1 MHHCAIFSRKEAE
14 KETTIDMVWL
24 ASFAPK
30 IATIAS
36 QNGMSEVDRDC
47 TGELGGIDT
56 RGKLG
61 TGENWEPFF
70 WKTPQ
75 TEIALQV

>member
-1 MHHCAIFSRKEAE
+1 MHHCRAIFSRKEAE

-36 QNGMSEVDRDC
+36 RNGMSLEVARDGD
-47 TGELGGIDT
+47 GELGEIDT
-56 RGKLG
+56 RGN
-61 TGENWEPFF
+61 GEQARTLNP
-70 WKTPQ
+70 
-75 TEIALQV
+75 

>member
-1 MHHCAIFSRKEAE
+1 MHHCAIFSRKVAE

-36 QNGMSEVDRDC
+36 RNGMSLEVARDGD
-47 TGELGGIDT
+47 GELGEIDT
-56 RGKLG
+56 RGN
-61 TGENWEPFF
+61 GEQARTLNP
-70 WKTPQ
+70 
-75 TEIALQV
+75 

>member
-1 MHHCAIFSRKEAE
+1 MHHCAIFSRKVAE

-36 QNGMSEVDRDC
+36 RNGMS
-47 TGELGGIDT
+47 
-56 RGKLG
+56 
-61 TGENWEPFF
+61 
-70 WKTPQ
+70 
-75 TEIALQV
+75 

>member
-1 MHHCAIFSRKEAE
+1 MTKHIKKRKTEDQFFTLSADFSFAADSSLHHCRAIFSRKEAE

-36 QNGMSEVDRDC
+36 RNGM
-47 TGELGGIDT
+47 L
-56 RGKLG
+56 
-61 TGENWEPFF
+61 
-70 WKTPQ
+70 
-75 TEIALQV
+75 

>member
-1 MHHCAIFSRKEAE
+1 MHHCRAIFSRKEAE

-36 QNGMSEVDRDC
+36 RNGMSLEVARDGD
-47 TGELGGIDT
+47 GELGGIDT
-56 RGKLG
+56 HGN
-61 TGENWEPFF
+61 GE
-70 WKTPQ
+70 
-75 TEIALQV
+75 